1 MTVVLIVRI
10 NVGGYKLILFQWIPC
25 HRRIDRS
32 IKISNYTFPLC
43 ARCSGILLGYFILP
57 LLFIQSQII
66 KWWFI
71 PLLMIPLLIDGFTQK
86 WNWRES
92 NNSLRITTGI
102 LFGIA
107 QSILIVKTVI
117 LLLNFLS

>member
-1 MTVVLIVRI
+1 M
-10 NVGGYKLILFQWIPC
+10 ILFQWIPC

-43 ARCSGILLGYFILP
+43 ARCSGIVIGYLFLP
-57 LLFIQSQII
+57 LLFLQSHYL
-66 KWWFI
+66 KWWLI

-86 WNWRES
+86 WKWRES
-92 NNSLRITTGI
+92 NNSLRIITGI

-107 QSILIVKTVI
+107 QCILIVKTVI
-117 LLLNFLS
+117 FLLKYLS